1 MGDLIHGGVR
11 FVPTRAGIV
20 NLWDYRDQEFCF
32 ADGRLVLR
40 GPNGSG
46 KTKALEVLFPFVL
59 DGRIEPRRLNPFA
72 GEERT
77 MKSNLLYR
85 KQESAYSY
93 VWMEFARG
101 SWTDPEVV
109 TVGIGMRATRSAD
122 KVTRWYFVAD
132 GRVGVD
138 FSLLDSE
145 DRPLTRKQLAEQIG
159 TDAIVDRPVEYRAA
173 IDARMFGLGQQRY
186 DQLINLILTLRRPQL
201 AKNLDPRGLSQALT
215 DGLRPLDEQLILD
228 AARSFSDMEEVGRT
242 LEGLV
247 QADTATRTFVNV
259 YRKYL
264 AVQAKTDVDQVR
276 TRLDAVTHAA
286 TALHAASA
294 LRQRRDTER
303 AAAETRADDADRAYE
318 QALADRETLQR
329 SSAYEGKQQL
339 DDLADAVRRLE
350 TSAAVHRDKATKAAQ
365 TVDQRAE
372 EFERAQAAVQHA
384 ASALARG
391 EDELRS
397 AATEA
402 GIEWAALPEQARGD
416 QLTTTVRSHAE
427 ERDADVRAVRRALT
441 LVDTAA
447 TERTRAERAA
457 QRALELRDAAAAELA
472 EAEAAVTLARSDTAA
487 ALREWWNTHR
497 DVYGPVREGLV
508 EALEHA
514 LTSTGTEP
522 TPAPTTGGRKSRKK
536 STAGSEQSA
545 PVSGPIDA
553 ALRQSAPGARG
564 GQAQHALDG
573 DATPTGPSRSTSATG
588 TASGEPAA
596 GSGNEFLTPA
606 EVLAERTEPLTEDIR
621 ARRLH
626 ARSRADQSAAHL
638 TELRAEQQRIAAERD
653 DAPPPFAAR
662 TADRAARPGAP
673 LWRLVRF
680 APHLTPASAAGIE
693 AALQAANLLDAW
705 VTPDADAPAH
715 DSEQFLLPLPP
726 ADRPTGPTLAD
737 VLEVEDDTF
746 GVPRTTVADILGS
759 IALHESTSAGAT
771 AASNAGPKSGR
782 PGKDTAVQ
790 GTPDESRPSAVP
802 TTGPHEIA
810 ATPTP
815 DSART
820 AEDPAAAREGDSGH
834 DVTAPQESAATA
846 HATFAAH
853 TTHTAPGADS
863 ARGDDRAAS
872 GTDSAQ
878 ARAVS
883 GADGVRAAD
892 PASLA
897 AVAAH
902 PQLTVTTGGH
912 FRQGIQVGRHTKS
925 DAEFIGTT
933 ARARRRELRLAELA
947 AAIEATEAAIA
958 EAEAEAAAATAELT
972 RITAAA
978 KALPRTAAVTAALR
992 AVSEAAGML
1001 RSRSEATAQTERDLD
1016 QAIADCTAAE
1026 KKVRAIAADHRAP
1039 RDPAELDA
1047 LAAAVRHFENAGTAL
1062 LRLRGDHQREH
1073 ERAREARDRLDESR
1087 DLAEAFAEEAEAAR
1101 TGYEEQLRKL
1111 ETLREALGAGAADID
1126 RELEAAREKIDA
1138 ARAEQK
1144 AARKAAHEAIEAVGS
1159 AEGAHRA
1166 AHDALGTALAELRT
1180 DVRTLAPYARPDLLT
1195 LLGARAES
1203 RWPSSDAAW
1212 STPEQLLYRIE
1223 NGDPE
1228 QQPQVLPPE
1237 VLELFENLSAATAS
1251 VRAGEAARKSTRSA
1265 VTTALQEFD
1274 AALAASRQDYR
1285 LHWDAAD
1292 GLTVVQVH
1300 DEHGLSALADFAERI
1315 AAARRDQELLLT
1327 DSERRI
1333 LEDALLTGLAQQIHE
1348 RTGDARD
1355 LIAKMGAEMK
1365 QRHMSSG
1372 NTIGVHW
1379 VLADTLSDPARAV
1392 CKILDR
1398 DSSELTADDLSTIR
1412 SHFAAEIRAAR
1423 AAHPER
1429 SFPEILATT
1438 LDYRTWRVF
1447 SFTIITADGT
1457 EDRLTV
1463 ARHSALSGG
1472 EQSVSLHLPLFAAA
1486 HVMLDSAD
1494 PQAPRL
1500 LALDE
1505 AFAGVDD
1512 NGRSELL
1519 GLSVQFDLDLF
1530 MTGYD
1535 LWITYDHVPACA
1547 HYDLAHSAAEN
1558 TVSATLLVWD
1568 AGDLLAEHDGTDL
1581 TTALGSPN
1589 RRRTPHTIEGGIPL
1603 TVA

>member
-1 MGDLIHGGVR
+1 MSDLIHGGIR
-11 FVPTRAGIV
+11 FVPSRAGII

-32 ADGRLVLR
+32 GDGRLVLR

-101 SWTDPEVV
+101 TWDAPETV
-109 TVGIGMRATRSAD
+109 TIGIGMRATRSSD

-138 FSLLDSE
+138 FSLLGPD

-159 TDAIVDRPVEYRAA
+159 GDAIVDRPVEYRAA

-201 AKNLDPRGLSQALT
+201 AKNLDPRGLSQALS

-247 QADTATRTFVNV
+247 QADTATRAFVGV

-264 AVQAKTDVDQVR
+264 AVQAKTDIDQVR
-276 TRLDAVTHAA
+276 TRLDTVTHAS
-286 TALHAASA
+286 TALHAAAA
-294 LRQRRDTER
+294 LRQRREGER
-303 AAAETRADDADRAYE
+303 GAVETRAEDADRAYE
-318 QALADRETLQR
+318 QALADRETLQH

-350 TSAAVHRDKATKAAQ
+350 TSSAVHHDKSLKARQ
-365 TVDQRAE
+365 TVDQRAGE
-372 EFERAQAAVQHA
+372 SERARAAVTHA
-384 ASALARG
+384 GSALARG

-397 AATEA
+397 AAEEA
-402 GIEWAALPEQARGD
+402 GIPWTTLPEQSRAD
-416 QLTTTVRSHAE
+416 HLTTTVRSHAE

-441 LVDTAA
+441 LVDAA
-447 TERTRAERAA
+447 TTERTRAERAA
-457 QRALELRDAAAAELA
+457 QRATELRESAAVELA
-472 EAEAAVTLARSDTAA
+472 ETEASVALARSNTATS
-487 ALREWWNTHR
+487 LRNWWDSHR
-497 DVYGPVREGLV
+497 EVYTPIRDGLFESLN
-508 EALEHA
+508 EALGH
-514 LTSTGTEP
+514 
-522 TPAPTTGGRKSRKK
+522 
-536 STAGSEQSA
+536 AGSEHAVRPAA
-545 PVSGPIDA
+545 PVSGKGRSRTAATAPAATDVAGLDNAGADGKSSAAGTSSGRDGSTAEDA
-553 ALRQSAPGARG
+553 AGQSGSVTDLSDE
-564 GQAQHALDG
+564 HAI
-573 DATPTGPSRSTSATG
+573 
-588 TASGEPAA
+588 PA
-596 GSGNEFLTPA
+596 TPA
-606 EVLAERTEPLTEDIR
+606 EVLADRTEPLTEEIRGRRQEAR
-621 ARRLH
+621 ARAAQAT
-626 ARSRADQSAAHL
+626 ARAA
-638 TELRAEQQRIAAERD
+638 ELRAEREQVAAERD
-653 DAPPPFAAR
+653 DAPPMFAAR
-662 TADRAARPGAP
+662 TDRRFAAGAGANGSASTGTSAHKNMSESAAIENGSKSAGADASSTDGIADRPGAP

-680 APHLTPASAAGIE
+680 ADDVSPEAAAGIE
-693 AALQAANLLDAW
+693 AALQAANLLDGW
-705 VTPDADAPAH
+705 VCAEGKLPKHASD
-715 DSEQFLLPLPP
+715 QFLVPLPKRQ
-726 ADRPTGPTLAD
+726 RPSGRTLAD
-737 VLEVEDDTF
+737 VLVVEEDSDALT
-746 GVPRTTVADILGS
+746 VPRQTVADVLAS
-759 IALHESTSAGAT
+759 IALHEAGA
-771 AASNAGPKSGR
+771 AG
-782 PGKDTAVQ
+782 
-790 GTPDESRPSAVP
+790 E
-802 TTGPHEIA
+802 H
-810 ATPTP
+810 
-815 DSART
+815 
-820 AEDPAAAREGDSGH
+820 
-834 DVTAPQESAATA
+834 AATA
-846 HATFAAH
+846 VVAQHA
-853 TTHTAPGADS
+853 
-863 ARGDDRAAS
+863 
-872 GTDSAQ
+872 
-878 ARAVS
+878 AV
-883 GADGVRAAD
+883 GADG
-892 PASLA
+892 
-897 AVAAH
+897 
-902 PQLTVTTGGH
+902 QLTVGTDGRY
-912 FRQGIQVGRHTKS
+912 RQGVQVGRHFKG

-947 AAIEATEAAIA
+947 AAVEAAETEALNAKAEEQAATE
-958 EAEAEAAAATAELT
+958 ELA
-972 RITAAA
+972 RVSAAA
-978 KALPRTAAVTAALR
+978 KALPRTTAVTAALR

-1001 RSRSEATAQTERDLD
+1001 RSRSEAAAQAERDLD
-1016 QAIADCTAAE
+1016 QAVNEYAAAD
-1026 KKVRAIAADHRAP
+1026 KKVRAIAAEHKAP

-1062 LRLRGDHQREH
+1062 LRLRGDHLREN
-1073 ERAREARDRLDESR
+1073 ERAREATDRLDEAT

-1101 TGYEEQLRKL
+1101 SGYEEQQRKL
-1111 ETLREALGAGAADID
+1111 EMLREALGAGAADID
-1126 RELEAAREKIDA
+1126 RELELAREKIEA

-1144 AARKAAHEAIEAVGS
+1144 AARKAAHEAIEAVGT

-1166 AHDALGTALAELRT
+1166 AHDALGTALTELLA
-1180 DVRTLAPYARPDLLT
+1180 DVRHLAPYARPDLLS
-1195 LLGARAES
+1195 LLGAPTEN

-1228 QQPQVLPPE
+1228 QEPRVLPEE
-1237 VLELFENLSAATAS
+1237 VAELFENLATATAS
-1251 VRAGEAARKSTRSA
+1251 VRAGEATRKSTRSA

-1274 AALAASRQDYR
+1274 AALTAARQDYR

-1300 DEHGLSALADFAERI
+1300 DDHGLSALADFAERI
-1315 AAARRDQELLLT
+1315 SAARKDQELLLT

-1348 RTGDARD
+1348 RTGDARE
-1355 LIAKMGAEMK
+1355 LINRMGLEMK
-1365 QRHMSSG
+1365 QRRMSSG

-1379 VLADTLSDPARAV
+1379 VLADNLSEPARAV
-1392 CKILDR
+1392 CKLLDR
-1398 DSSELTADDLSTIR
+1398 DSSELVPDDLATIR
-1412 SHFAAEIRAAR
+1412 SHFAAEIRSAR

-1429 SFPEILATT
+1429 SFPEILAAT

-1447 SFTIITADGT
+1447 SFTLITSDGT

-1535 LWITYDHVPACA
+1535 LWITYAHVPGCA
-1547 HYDLAHSAAEN
+1547 HYDLAHSSAEN

-1568 AGDLLAEHDGTDL
+1568 SADLLAEHDGSDL
-1581 TTALGSPN
+1581 TAALGSPN
-1589 RRRTPHTIEGGIPL
+1589 RRRLPHGVEGAIAL
-1603 TVA
+1603 L

>member
-1 MGDLIHGGVR
+1 MADHIHGGVR
-11 FVPTRAGIV
+11 FVPTRAGII

-101 SWTDPEVV
+101 SWTEPETV
-109 TVGIGMRATRSAD
+109 TIGIGMRATRSND

-138 FSLLDSE
+138 FSLLGPD

-159 TDAIVDRPVEYRAA
+159 SDAIVDRPVEYRTA

-247 QADTATRTFVNV
+247 QADTATRDFVSV

-264 AVQAKTDVDQVR
+264 AVQAKTDIDQVR
-276 TRLDAVTHAA
+276 VRLDAVTHSS
-286 TALHAASA
+286 TALHAAAA
-294 LRQRRDTER
+294 LRKRRDTER
-303 AAAETRADDADRAYE
+303 AGAETRAEDADRAYE

-350 TSAAVHRDKATKAAQ
+350 TSAAVHSDKALKSRQ
-365 TVDQRAE
+365 TVDQRLE
-372 EFERAQAAVQHA
+372 ESERARAAVANA
-384 ASALARG
+384 ASALSRG
-391 EDELRS
+391 EDELR
-397 AATEA
+397 AAAEEA
-402 GIEWAALPEQARGD
+402 GIGWSALPESARAD
-416 QLTTTVRSHAE
+416 HLTTSVRSHAE

-441 LVDTAA
+441 LVDQAV
-447 TERTRAERAA
+447 TERTRAERAG
-457 QRALELRDAAAAELA
+457 QRAVELRESAAAELA
-472 EAEAAVTLARSDTAA
+472 EAEAAVTLARSNTAVS
-487 ALREWWNTHR
+487 LRDWWDSHR
-497 DVYGPVREGLV
+497 DVYAPIRKGLF
-508 EALEHA
+508 EALDSAFGQVGTEHA
-514 LTSTGTEP
+514 PRPDSGDDGSV
-522 TPAPTTGGRKSRKK
+522 PA
-536 STAGSEQSA
+536 
-545 PVSGPIDA
+545 
-553 ALRQSAPGARG
+553 
-564 GQAQHALDG
+564 
-573 DATPTGPSRSTSATG
+573 
-588 TASGEPAA
+588 
-596 GSGNEFLTPA
+596 TPA
-606 EVLAERTEPLTEDIR
+606 EVLAERTEPLSEEIR
-621 ARRLH
+621 ARRQE
-626 ARSRADQSAAHL
+626 ARARAARA
-638 TELRAEQQRIAAERD
+638 TARAGELRAERERVAAERD
-653 DAPPPFAAR
+653 DAPPAFAAR
-662 TADRAARPGAP
+662 TDVRPHRTGAP

-680 APHLTPASAAGIE
+680 ADGVGAHEAAGIE

-705 VTPDADAPAH
+705 VCADADLPDHAS
-715 DSEQFLLPLPP
+715 DQFLTPLPQQL
-726 ADRPTGPTLAD
+726 RPTGRTLAD
-737 VLEVEDDTF
+737 VLVVEDDSDTLT
-746 GVPRTTVADILGS
+746 VPRQIVSGILAS
-759 IALHESTSAGAT
+759 IALHEVA
-771 AASNAGPKSGR
+771 
-782 PGKDTAVQ
+782 
-790 GTPDESRPSAVP
+790 TPDANAVAADTP
-802 TTGPHEIA
+802 GTGDA
-810 ATPTP
+810 AG
-815 DSART
+815 S
-820 AEDPAAAREGDSGH
+820 
-834 DVTAPQESAATA
+834 VTA
-846 HATFAAH
+846 
-853 TTHTAPGADS
+853 D
-863 ARGDDRAAS
+863 
-872 GTDSAQ
+872 
-878 ARAVS
+878 
-883 GADGVRAAD
+883 GADGKGRTVTGAEAQPVGAD
-892 PASLA
+892 G
-897 AVAAH
+897 
-902 PQLTVTTGGH
+902 QLTIATDGRY
-912 FRQGIQVGRHTKS
+912 RQGVQVGRHIKA

-947 AAIEATEAAIA
+947 TAIETAVGEADTA
-958 EAEAEAAAATAELT
+958 EADEQAATAELG
-972 RITAAA
+972 RISAAA
-978 KALPRTAAVTAALR
+978 KGLPRTTAVTAALR
-992 AVSEAAGML
+992 SVAEAAGML
-1001 RSRSEATAQTERDLD
+1001 RSRSEAAGQAERDLD
-1016 QAIADCTAAE
+1016 QAVAEYTNAD

-1073 ERAREARDRLDESR
+1073 ERAREAGDRLEESQ

-1101 TGYEEQLRKL
+1101 AGYEEQLRKL
-1111 ETLREALGAGAADID
+1111 ETLREALGAGTADID
-1126 RELEAAREKIDA
+1126 RELEAAREKIEA

-1144 AARKAAHEAIEAVGS
+1144 AARKAAAEAIEAVGT

-1166 AHDALGTALAELRT
+1166 AHDTLGTALTELLA
-1180 DVRTLAPYARPDLLT
+1180 DVRHLAPYAHPDLLS
-1195 LLGARAES
+1195 LLGAPTDS

-1228 QQPQVLPPE
+1228 QEPTVLPAE
-1237 VLELFENLSAATAS
+1237 VSALFENLSAATAS
-1251 VRAGEAARKSTRSA
+1251 VRAGEATRKSTRSA

-1274 AALAASRQDYR
+1274 AALTAARQDYR

-1300 DEHGLSALADFAERI
+1300 DDHGLSALADFAERI
-1315 AAARRDQELLLT
+1315 GAARRDQELLLT
-1327 DSERRI
+1327 DAERRI

-1348 RTGDARD
+1348 RTCDARD
-1355 LIAKMGAEMK
+1355 LISRMGAEMK
-1365 QRHMSSG
+1365 QRRMSSG

-1379 VLADTLSDPARAV
+1379 VLADNLAEPARAV
-1392 CKILDR
+1392 CKLLDR
-1398 DSSELTADDLSTIR
+1398 DSADLTPEDLSTIR
-1412 SHFAAEIRAAR
+1412 AYFAAEIRTAR

-1429 SFPEILATT
+1429 SFPEILAAT

-1447 SFTIITADGT
+1447 SFTIVTADGT

-1463 ARHSALSGG
+1463 ARHSTLSGG

-1535 LWITYDHVPACA
+1535 LWITYPHVPACA

-1558 TVSATLLVWD
+1558 AVSATLLVWD
-1568 AGDLLAEHDGTDL
+1568 SDDLLAEHDGTDL

-1589 RRRTPHTIEGGIPL
+1589 RRRLPHGLEGAIPMDEELETIS
-1603 TVA
+1603 

>member
-1 MGDLIHGGVR
+1 MADLIHGGVR

-101 SWTDPEVV
+101 TWDEPETV

-138 FSLLDSE
+138 FSLLGPD

-159 TDAIVDRPVEYRAA
+159 SDAIVDRPVEYRAA

-215 DGLRPLDEQLILD
+215 DGLRPLDEQMILD
-228 AARSFSDMEEVGRT
+228 AARSFSDMEAVGRT

-247 QADTATRTFVNV
+247 QADSATRAFVGV

-276 TRLDAVTHAA
+276 SRLDAVTHAG
-286 TALHAASA
+286 TALHAAAA
-294 LRQRRDTER
+294 LRKRR
-303 AAAETRADDADRAYE
+303 DADRAAVETRAEDADRSYE
-318 QALADRETLQR
+318 QALSDRETLQR

-350 TSAAVHRDKATKAAQ
+350 TSAAVHRDKALKAHQ
-365 TVDQRAE
+365 TVDQRGE
-372 EFERAQAAVQHA
+372 ESERAQAAVATA

-391 EDELRS
+391 EDELRT
-397 AATEA
+397 AAEEA
-402 GIEWAALPEQARGD
+402 GIAWTALPEQARAD
-416 QLTTTVRSHAE
+416 HLTVTVRSHAE

-441 LVDTAA
+441 LVDAA
-447 TERTRAERAA
+447 TTERARAERAG
-457 QRALELRDAAAAELA
+457 QRAIELRESAAAELA
-472 EAEAAVTLARSDTAA
+472 QAEALVTLARSETAIS
-487 ALREWWNTHR
+487 LRDWWDSHR
-497 DVYGPVREGLV
+497 EVYSPIRDGLF
-508 EALEHA
+508 EALDDA
-514 LTSTGTEP
+514 LAEAGTEHLAR
-522 TPAPTTGGRKSRKK
+522 TDL
-536 STAGSEQSA
+536 A
-545 PVSGPIDA
+545 PVKGRGRGLDA
-553 ALRQSAPGARG
+553 EGRGRGASAGKASAGAK
-564 GQAQHALDG
+564 AD
-573 DATPTGPSRSTSATG
+573 PSAATG
-588 TASGEPAA
+588 AGPDDSAASTDGPGTRGEGTGEGAPLA
-596 GSGNEFLTPA
+596 TPA
-606 EVLAERTEPLTEDIR
+606 EVLADRTEPLTDEIR
-621 ARRLH
+621 TRRQEARTRASQAT
-626 ARSRADQSAAHL
+626 ARAG
-638 TELRAEQQRIAAERD
+638 ELRAERERVAAERD
-653 DAPPPFAAR
+653 DAPAAFAHRTDAR
-662 TADRAARPGAP
+662 TDRPGAP

-680 APHLTPASAAGIE
+680 ADSVTPEAAAGIE

-705 VTPDADAPAH
+705 VCADGELPDH
-715 DSEQFLLPLPP
+715 DSDQFLVPLP
-726 ADRPTGPTLAD
+726 ATDRPTGRTLAD
-737 VLEVEDDTF
+737 VLVVEEDSRTLTA
-746 GVPRTTVADILGS
+746 PRQVVADVLAS
-759 IALHESTSAGAT
+759 IALHEAGTRAEGASAALGSARVAAAHAAAGSLAATT
-771 AASNAGPKSGR
+771 AADLAAGGKGR
-782 PGKDTAVQ
+782 KA
-790 GTPDESRPSAVP
+790 
-802 TTGPHEIA
+802 
-810 ATPTP
+810 
-815 DSART
+815 
-820 AEDPAAAREGDSGH
+820 
-834 DVTAPQESAATA
+834 
-846 HATFAAH
+846 
-853 TTHTAPGADS
+853 
-863 ARGDDRAAS
+863 
-872 GTDSAQ
+872 
-878 ARAVS
+878 S
-883 GADGVRAAD
+883 GADTSAVGVDGR
-892 PASLA
+892 
-897 AVAAH
+897 
-902 PQLTVTTGGH
+902 LTIATDGR
-912 FRQGIQVGRHTKS
+912 FRQGVQIGRHCKG

-933 ARARRRELRLAELA
+933 ARARRRELRLAELT
-947 AAIEATEAAIA
+947 AAIETAETEA
-958 EAEAEAAAATAELT
+958 EGATADEHAANDELG
-972 RITAAA
+972 RISAAA
-978 KALPRTAAVTAALR
+978 KALPRTTAVTSALR

-1001 RSRSEATAQTERDLD
+1001 RSRSEAAAQAERDLD
-1016 QAIADCTAAE
+1016 QAVSEYTAAD
-1026 KKVRAIAADHRAP
+1026 KKVRAIAAEHRAP

-1047 LAAAVRHFENAGTAL
+1047 LAASVRHFENAGTAL

-1073 ERAREARDRLDESR
+1073 ERSRESSDRLLEAK

-1101 TGYEEQLRKL
+1101 SGYDEQLRKL

-1126 RELEAAREKIDA
+1126 RELELARERIDA

-1144 AARKAAHEAIEAVGS
+1144 AARKAAHEAIEAVGA

-1166 AHDALGTALAELRT
+1166 AHSALGTALTELLA
-1180 DVRTLAPYARPDLLT
+1180 DVRHLAPYARPDLLS
-1195 LLGARAES
+1195 LLGAPAQS

-1212 STPEQLLYRIE
+1212 STAEQLLYRIE
-1223 NGDPE
+1223 NTDPE
-1228 QQPQVLPPE
+1228 QESKVLPEE
-1237 VLELFENLSAATAS
+1237 VAELFENLAAATAS

-1274 AALAASRQDYR
+1274 AALTAARQDYR

-1300 DEHGLSALADFAERI
+1300 DDHGLSALADFAERI
-1315 AAARRDQELLLT
+1315 SGARSDQELLLT
-1327 DSERRI
+1327 DAERRI

-1348 RTGDARD
+1348 RTSDARD
-1355 LIAKMGAEMK
+1355 LISRMGAEMK
-1365 QRHMSSG
+1365 QRRMSSG

-1379 VLADTLSDPARAV
+1379 VLADTLSEPARAV
-1392 CKILDR
+1392 CKLLDR
-1398 DSSELTADDLSTIR
+1398 DTTELTPEDLSSIR
-1412 SHFAAEIRAAR
+1412 AHFAAEIRTAR

-1429 SFPEILATT
+1429 SYPEILATT

-1447 SFTIITADGT
+1447 SFSIITADGT

-1512 NGRSELL
+1512 NGKSELL

-1535 LWITYDHVPACA
+1535 LWITYAHVPACA

-1568 AGDLLAEHDGTDL
+1568 TDELLAEHDGSDL
-1581 TTALGSPN
+1581 TAALGSPD
-1589 RRRTPHTIEGGIPL
+1589 RRRLPHGLEGAIPL
-1603 TVA
+1603 DAELELTS

>member
-1 MGDLIHGGVR
+1 MTDLIHGGIR

-46 KTKALEVLFPFVL
+46 KTKGLEVLYPFVL

-101 SWTDPEVV
+101 EWDDPEVV
-109 TVGIGMRATRSAD
+109 TIGIGMRATRSSD

-138 FSLLDSE
+138 FSLLGPD

-159 TDAIVDRPVEYRAA
+159 SDAIVDRPVEYRAA

-242 LEGLV
+242 LEGLI
-247 QADTATRTFVNV
+247 QADTATRTFVDV

-264 AVQAKTDVDQVR
+264 AVQAKTDIDQVR
-276 TRLDAVTHAA
+276 TRLDAVTHAS
-286 TALHAASA
+286 TALHAAAA
-294 LRQRRDTER
+294 LRKRRETDR
-303 AAAETRADDADRAYE
+303 AAAETRAEDADRAYE
-318 QALADRETLQR
+318 QALSDRETLQR

-339 DDLADAVRRLE
+339 DDLADAVKRLE
-350 TSAAVHRDKATKAAQ
+350 SSAAVHTDKSLKARQ
-365 TVDQRAE
+365 TVDQRSE
-372 EFERAQAAVQHA
+372 ESERARSAVQHA

-397 AATEA
+397 AAEEA
-402 GIEWAALPEQARGD
+402 GIPWTDLPEQARAD
-416 QLTTTVRSHAE
+416 HLTTTVRSHAE

-441 LVDTAA
+441 LVDAA
-447 TERTRAERAA
+447 VTERTRAERAA
-457 QRALELRDAAAAELA
+457 QRATELRDSAAAELA
-472 EAEAAVTLARSDTAA
+472 ETEAAVALARANTAA
-487 ALREWWNTHR
+487 SLREWWDAHR
-497 DVYGPVREGLV
+497 EVYSPIREGLF
-508 EALEHA
+508 EAIDDA
-514 LTSTGTEP
+514 LGQVGTEQV
-522 TPAPTTGGRKSRKK
+522 A
-536 STAGSEQSA
+536 
-545 PVSGPIDA
+545 V
-553 ALRQSAPGARG
+553 
-564 GQAQHALDG
+564 
-573 DATPTGPSRSTSATG
+573 
-588 TASGEPAA
+588 
-596 GSGNEFLTPA
+596 TPA
-606 EVLAERTEPLTEDIR
+606 EVLAERTEPLTEEVRGRRQEARTR
-621 ARRLH
+621 AAQAK
-626 ARSRADQSAAHL
+626 ARSAQ
-638 TELRAEQQRIAAERD
+638 LRAEREQVAAERD
-653 DAPPPFAAR
+653 DAPPAFAAR
-662 TADRAARPGAP
+662 TDVRGEVPGAP

-680 APHLTPASAAGIE
+680 ADKVTPEAAAGIE
-693 AALQAANLLDAW
+693 AALQASNLLDAW
-705 VTPDADAPAH
+705 VCAGSELPAH
-715 DSEQFLLPLPP
+715 ASEQFLVPLP
-726 ADRPTGPTLAD
+726 AKERPSGRTLAD
-737 VLEVEDDTF
+737 VLVVEDDSDTLT
-746 GVPRTTVADILGS
+746 VPRQTVADVLAS
-759 IALHESTSAGAT
+759 IALHEIGTAKKNTSTS
-771 AASNAGPKSGR
+771 
-782 PGKDTAVQ
+782 
-790 GTPDESRPSAVP
+790 
-802 TTGPHEIA
+802 
-810 ATPTP
+810 
-815 DSART
+815 
-820 AEDPAAAREGDSGH
+820 
-834 DVTAPQESAATA
+834 
-846 HATFAAH
+846 
-853 TTHTAPGADS
+853 
-863 ARGDDRAAS
+863 
-872 GTDSAQ
+872 
-878 ARAVS
+878 VS
-883 GADGVRAAD
+883 GVAAQPVDG
-892 PASLA
+892 SLA
-897 AVAAH
+897 IA
-902 PQLTVTTGGH
+902 TDGR
-912 FRQGIQVGRHTKS
+912 FRQGVQVGRHFKA

-947 AAIEATEAAIA
+947 AAIEAA
-958 EAEAEAAAATAELT
+958 EAEVATAQAEEQAATDELA
-972 RITAAA
+972 RISAAA
-978 KALPRTAAVTAALR
+978 KALPRTTAVIAALR

-1001 RSRSEATAQTERDLD
+1001 RSRSEAAGQAERDLD
-1016 QAIADCTAAE
+1016 QAVAEYSAAD
-1026 KKVRAIAADHRAP
+1026 KKVRAIAADHKAP

-1047 LAAAVRHFENAGTAL
+1047 LAASVRHFENAGTAL

-1073 ERAREARDRLDESR
+1073 ERAREASDRLEESK

-1101 TGYEEQLRKL
+1101 NGYEEQLRKL

-1126 RELEAAREKIDA
+1126 RELELARERIDA

-1144 AARKAAHEAIEAVGS
+1144 AARKAAHEAIEGVGT

-1166 AHDALGTALAELRT
+1166 AHDTLGTALTELLA
-1180 DVRTLAPYARPDLLT
+1180 DVRHLAPYARPDLLS
-1195 LLGARAES
+1195 LLGAPPES

-1228 QQPQVLPPE
+1228 QEPKVLPDE
-1237 VLELFENLSAATAS
+1237 VAELFENLAAATSS
-1251 VRAGEAARKSTRSA
+1251 VRAGEAARKSTRSN

-1274 AALAASRQDYR
+1274 AALAAARQDYR

-1300 DEHGLSALADFAERI
+1300 DDHGLSALADFAGRI
-1315 AAARRDQELLLT
+1315 GSARRDQELLLT
-1327 DSERRI
+1327 DAERRI

-1348 RTGDARD
+1348 RTSDARD
-1355 LIAKMGAEMK
+1355 LISRMGMEMK
-1365 QRHMSSG
+1365 QRRMSSG

-1379 VLADTLSDPARAV
+1379 VLADNLSEPARAV
-1392 CKILDR
+1392 CKLLDR
-1398 DSSELTADDLSTIR
+1398 DSSELTPEDLSTIR
-1412 SHFAAEIRAAR
+1412 AYFAAEIRTAR

-1429 SFPEILATT
+1429 SFPEILAAT

-1535 LWITYDHVPACA
+1535 LWITYPHVPACA

-1568 AGDLLAEHDGTDL
+1568 SADLLAEHDGTDL
-1581 TTALGSPN
+1581 TAALGSPN
-1589 RRRTPHTIEGGIPL
+1589 RRRLPHGLEGAIPMDEELEL
-1603 TVA
+1603 TS

>member
-1 MGDLIHGGVR
+1 MADLIHGGVR

-101 SWTDPEVV
+101 NWDDPETV
-109 TVGIGMRATRSAD
+109 TVGIGMRATRSSD

-138 FSLLDSE
+138 FSLLGSD
-145 DRPLTRKQLAEQIG
+145 DRPFTRKQLAEQIG
-159 TDAIVDRPVEYRAA
+159 GDSIYDRPVEYRAA

-242 LEGLV
+242 LDGLI
-247 QADTATRTFVNV
+247 QADTATRAFVGV

-264 AVQAKTDVDQVR
+264 AVQAKTDIDQVR

-294 LRQRRDTER
+294 LRQRRETDR
-303 AAAETRADDADRAYE
+303 AATETRADDADRAYE

-350 TSAAVHRDKATKAAQ
+350 TSSSVHRDKATKAHQ
-365 TVDQRAE
+365 TVNQRAE
-372 EFERAQAAVQHA
+372 ESERAQAAVQHA

-391 EDELRS
+391 EDELRC
-397 AATEA
+397 AAEEA
-402 GIEWAALPEQARGD
+402 GIEWASLPEQARVE

-441 LVDTAA
+441 LVDSAA
-447 TERTRAERAA
+447 TERTRAERAS
-457 QRALELRDAAAAELA
+457 QRAIELRDAAAAELA
-472 EAEAAVTLARSDTAA
+472 EAEASVALARSNTAA
-487 ALREWWNTHR
+487 ALREWWESHR
-497 DVYGPVREGLV
+497 AVYSPVRDGLF
-508 EALEHA
+508 EALNESIANAGTEHA
-514 LTSTGTEP
+514 
-522 TPAPTTGGRKSRKK
+522 
-536 STAGSEQSA
+536 
-545 PVSGPIDA
+545 A
-553 ALRQSAPGARG
+553 ALAPASGGKERRRG
-564 GQAQHALDG
+564 GKGAS
-573 DATPTGPSRSTSATG
+573 ATPTAAPVATNVNRATALSSSDAAAGVDAIGHSAGSTSSQVAATSMSATGKVTATATLGATSATG
-588 TASGEPAA
+588 ESGDGPAA
-596 GSGNEFLTPA
+596 TPA
-606 EVLAERTEPLTEDIR
+606 EVLADWTEPLTEDIR
-621 ARRLH
+621 ARRH
-626 ARSRADQSAAHL
+626 QARAAAEQANCQAA
-638 TELRAEQQRIAAERD
+638 ELRAERERVAAERD
-653 DAPPPFAAR
+653 DAPPAFAAR
-662 TADRAARPGAP
+662 TDDRGDRPGAP

-680 APHLTPASAAGIE
+680 ADTVTPEAAAGIE
-693 AALQAANLLDAW
+693 AALQAANLLDGW
-705 VTPDADAPAH
+705 VCADSALPEH
-715 DSEQFLLPLPP
+715 NSDQFLTPLPP
-726 ADRPTGPTLAD
+726 QDRPTGRTLTD
-737 VLEVEDDTF
+737 VLIVEDDTDSLT
-746 GVPRTTVADILGS
+746 VPRQVVADVLAS
-759 IALHESTSAGAT
+759 IALHEADSGASAGSRRADDS
-771 AASNAGPKSGR
+771 AARHDADDTPKR
-782 PGKDTAVQ
+782 
-790 GTPDESRPSAVP
+790 
-802 TTGPHEIA
+802 
-810 ATPTP
+810 P
-815 DSART
+815 DSA
-820 AEDPAAAREGDSGH
+820 EMAAAQ
-834 DVTAPQESAATA
+834 ASAATGA
-846 HATFAAH
+846 GS
-853 TTHTAPGADS
+853 PGA
-863 ARGDDRAAS
+863 GNPS
-872 GTDSAQ
+872 GTSA
-878 ARAVS
+878 ALTT
-883 GADGVRAAD
+883 GALV
-892 PASLA
+892 
-897 AVAAH
+897 AVA
-902 PQLTVTTGGH
+902 TDGH
-912 FRQGIQVGRHTKS
+912 YRQGVQIGRHTKA

-933 ARARRRELRLAELA
+933 ARAHRRELRLAELA
-947 AAIEATEAAIA
+947 AAIEAAEEAIRTA
-958 EAEAEAAAATAELT
+958 EAETDAASAELA
-972 RITAAA
+972 RISAAA
-978 KALPRTAAVTAALR
+978 KALPRTVAVTAALR
-992 AVSEAAGML
+992 TVSEAAGML
-1001 RSRSEATAQTERDLD
+1001 RSRSEAATQSERDLD
-1016 QAIADCTAAE
+1016 QAVAEFTAAD
-1026 KKVRAIAADHRAP
+1026 KKVRAIAADHHTP

-1062 LRLRGDHQREH
+1062 LRLRGDHQRES
-1073 ERAREARDRLDESR
+1073 ERARESSDRLLESR
-1087 DLAEAFAEEAEAAR
+1087 DLAEAFTEEAEAAK
-1101 TGYEEQLRKL
+1101 TGYEEQRRKL

-1126 RELEAAREKIDA
+1126 RELETARERIDA

-1144 AARKAAHEAIEAVGS
+1144 AARKAAHEAIEGVGS

-1166 AHDALGTALAELRT
+1166 AHAALGTALTELLA
-1180 DVRTLAPYARPDLLT
+1180 DVRALAPYARPDLLT
-1195 LLGARAES
+1195 LLGASAES

-1223 NGDPE
+1223 NREPD
-1228 QQPQVLPPE
+1228 QIPQALPDD
-1237 VLELFENLSAATAS
+1237 VAELFENLSTATAS

-1265 VTTALQEFD
+1265 VTSALQEFD

-1300 DEHGLSALADFAERI
+1300 DDHGLSSLADFAGRI
-1315 AAARRDQELLLT
+1315 AGARNDQELLLT

-1348 RTGDARD
+1348 RTTDARE
-1355 LIAKMGAEMK
+1355 LIAKMGTEMK
-1365 QRHMSSG
+1365 QRRMSSG

-1379 VLADTLSDPARAV
+1379 VLGDNLSEPARAV

-1398 DSSELTADDLSTIR
+1398 DSSELTADELSTIR
-1412 SHFAAEIRAAR
+1412 AHFAAEIRSAR

-1535 LWITYDHVPACA
+1535 LWITYTHVPACA

-1558 TVSATLLVWD
+1558 TVSGTLLVWD
-1568 AGDLLAEHDGTDL
+1568 SGDLLAEHDGTDL

-1603 TVA
+1603 DEALLADA

>member
-1 MGDLIHGGVR
+1 MADHIHGGVR
-11 FVPTRAGIV
+11 FVPSRAGII

-101 SWTDPEVV
+101 SWDDPETV
-109 TVGIGMRATRSAD
+109 TIGIGMRATRSND

-138 FSLLDSE
+138 FSLLGPD

-159 TDAIVDRPVEYRAA
+159 SDAIVDRPVEYRAA

-247 QADTATRTFVNV
+247 QADTATRDFVKV

-264 AVQAKTDVDQVR
+264 AVQAKSDIDQVQ
-276 TRLDAVTHAA
+276 TRLDAVTHAS
-286 TALHAASA
+286 TALHAAAA
-294 LRQRRDTER
+294 LRKRRDSER
-303 AAAETRADDADRAYE
+303 AAAETRAEDADRAYE

-350 TSAAVHRDKATKAAQ
+350 SSAAVHSDKALKSRQ
-365 TVDQRAE
+365 TVDQRLE
-372 EFERAQAAVQHA
+372 EAERAQAAVA
-384 ASALARG
+384 NASSALTRG

-397 AATEA
+397 AAEEA
-402 GIEWAALPEQARGD
+402 GIAWTTLPESARTEH
-416 QLTTTVRSHAE
+416 LTTTVRSHAE

-441 LVDTAA
+441 LVDQAV
-447 TERTRAERAA
+447 TERTRAERAG
-457 QRALELRDAAAAELA
+457 QRAIELRDAATAELA
-472 EAEAAVTLARSDTAA
+472 EAEAEVALARADAATALRDWWDTHREVYSPIRTGLFEAINDALAAVGTERVARPPKSAAKGKKGRGGAAATESHSPTTGTGGSALEAAEARAAA
-487 ALREWWNTHR
+487 ALDE
-497 DVYGPVREGLV
+497 DV
-508 EALEHA
+508 A
-514 LTSTGTEP
+514 
-522 TPAPTTGGRKSRKK
+522 PA
-536 STAGSEQSA
+536 
-545 PVSGPIDA
+545 
-553 ALRQSAPGARG
+553 
-564 GQAQHALDG
+564 
-573 DATPTGPSRSTSATG
+573 
-588 TASGEPAA
+588 
-596 GSGNEFLTPA
+596 TPA
-606 EVLAERTEPLTEDIR
+606 EVLAERTEPLTDEIR
-621 ARRLH
+621 ARRQE
-626 ARSRADQSAAHL
+626 ARARAAQATARAV
-638 TELRAEQQRIAAERD
+638 ELRAERESVAAERD
-653 DAPPPFAAR
+653 DAPTAFAAR
-662 TADRAARPGAP
+662 TDIRGDRPGAP

-680 APHLTPASAAGIE
+680 ADDVGPRAAAGIE
-693 AALQAANLLDAW
+693 AALQAANLLDGW
-705 VTPDADAPAH
+705 VCASGEVPDHASD
-715 DSEQFLLPLPP
+715 QFLLPLPP
-726 ADRPTGPTLAD
+726 KERPSGRTLAD
-737 VLEVEDDTF
+737 VLVVEDDTEALT
-746 GVPRTTVADILGS
+746 VPRQTVADVLAS
-759 IALHESTSAGAT
+759 IALHEIGSAAAATGKAGVTSADA
-771 AASNAGPKSGR
+771 
-782 PGKDTAVQ
+782 
-790 GTPDESRPSAVP
+790 PSAAALGRMA
-802 TTGPHEIA
+802 TGADAQPIAESGVAIA
-810 ATPTP
+810 A
-815 DSART
+815 
-820 AEDPAAAREGDSGH
+820 
-834 DVTAPQESAATA
+834 
-846 HATFAAH
+846 
-853 TTHTAPGADS
+853 
-863 ARGDDRAAS
+863 
-872 GTDSAQ
+872 
-878 ARAVS
+878 
-883 GADGVRAAD
+883 DGR
-892 PASLA
+892 
-897 AVAAH
+897 
-902 PQLTVTTGGH
+902 
-912 FRQGIQVGRHTKS
+912 FRQGVLVGRHFKA
-925 DAEFIGTT
+925 DAEFIGAT

-947 AAIEATEAAIA
+947 TAIETAVTEAETAKAEEQAATEELARIA
-958 EAEAEAAAATAELT
+958 
-972 RITAAA
+972 AAA
-978 KALPRTAAVTAALR
+978 KALPRTTAVTAALR
-992 AVSEAAGML
+992 GVAEAAGML
-1001 RSRSEATAQTERDLD
+1001 RSRSEAAAQAEKDLD
-1016 QAIADCTAAE
+1016 QAVADYTAAD
-1026 KKVRAIAADHRAP
+1026 KKVRAIAAEHRAP

-1073 ERAREARDRLDESR
+1073 ERAREAGDRLEESK

-1101 TGYEEQLRKL
+1101 SGYEEQLRKL

-1126 RELEAAREKIDA
+1126 RDLEVAREKIDA

-1144 AARKAAHEAIEAVGS
+1144 AARKAAAEAIEAVGT

-1166 AHDALGTALAELRT
+1166 AHDTLGTALTELLA
-1180 DVRTLAPYARPDLLT
+1180 DVRHLAPYARPDLLS
-1195 LLGARAES
+1195 LLGAPADS
-1203 RWPSSDAAW
+1203 RWPASDAAW

-1228 QQPQVLPPE
+1228 QEPKVLPDE
-1237 VLELFENLSAATAS
+1237 VATLFENLAAATAS
-1251 VRAGEAARKSTRSA
+1251 VKAGEAARKSTRSA

-1274 AALAASRQDYR
+1274 AALTAARQDYR

-1300 DEHGLSALADFAERI
+1300 DDHGLSSLADFAERI
-1315 AAARRDQELLLT
+1315 GAARRDQELLLT
-1327 DSERRI
+1327 DAERRI

-1348 RTGDARD
+1348 RTSDARD
-1355 LIAKMGAEMK
+1355 LIARMGTEMK
-1365 QRHMSSG
+1365 QRRMSSG

-1379 VLADTLSDPARAV
+1379 VLADNLSEPARAV
-1392 CKILDR
+1392 CKLLDR
-1398 DSSELTADDLSTIR
+1398 DSSDLTPEDLSTIR
-1412 SHFAAEIRAAR
+1412 AYFAAEIRTAR

-1429 SFPEILATT
+1429 SFPEILAAT

-1447 SFTIITADGT
+1447 SFTIVTADGT

-1535 LWITYDHVPACA
+1535 LWITYPHVPACA

-1568 AGDLLAEHDGTDL
+1568 SADLLAEHDGTDL
-1581 TTALGSPN
+1581 TAALGSPN
-1589 RRRTPHTIEGGIPL
+1589 RRRLPHGLEGAIPL
-1603 TVA
+1603 DEELETAG